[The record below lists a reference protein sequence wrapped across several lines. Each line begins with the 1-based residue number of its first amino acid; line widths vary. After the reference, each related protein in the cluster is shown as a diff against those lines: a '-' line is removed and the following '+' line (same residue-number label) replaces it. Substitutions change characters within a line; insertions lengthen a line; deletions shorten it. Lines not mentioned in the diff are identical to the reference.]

1 MEKIPTQKHIVIIN
15 EMHKIIISKYLVN
28 SFNTIL
34 FFAYSFNLFNQIKFV
49 ENHLQW
55 QSVVMDTRTPAIILR
70 FKLNFFY
77 HLIIINDFFFFCLV
91 ILLNNNI
98 F

>member
-1 MEKIPTQKHIVIIN
+1 
-15 EMHKIIISKYLVN
+15 MHKIIISKYLVN

-55 QSVVMDTRTPAIILR
+55 QIVVMDTKTPAIILR
-70 FKLNFFY
+70 FKLIFFY
-77 HLIIINDFFFFCLV
+77 HLIIINDFFCLV